1 MKSIAVIIPALN
13 ESQSIGYVID
23 AIPKLVSKI
32 LVVDNGSTDLTPEIV
47 KKKGAVLLNECK
59 KGYGFACLKGI
70 NYLKTNPPDIVVFLD
85 GDFSDFPDDLDKIIA
100 PIINDKMDF
109 VIGSR
114 IKELREPGSLTP
126 QQRFGNGLAC
136 FLMRILY
143 NSTFTDLGPFRA
155 IRWKELINLEM
166 QDKTYGWTVE
176 MQLKVLRRELSYIE
190 IPVRYRKRI
199 GISKVSG
206 TFKGTI
212 MAGYK
217 ILTWIGKFYFSKW
230 K

>member
-23 AIPKLVSKI
+23 AIPKLVSQI

-47 KKKGAVLLNECK
+47 KNKGAVLLNENK

-100 PIINDKMDF
+100 PIVNDKMDF

>member
-47 KKKGAVLLNECK
+47 KKKGAILLNENK

-100 PIINDKMDF
+100 PIVNDKMDF

-126 QQRFGNGLAC
+126 QQIFGNGLAC

>member
-1 MKSIAVIIPALN
+1 MTSIAVIIPALN

-32 LVVDNGSTDLTPEIV
+32 IVVDNGSTDLTPEIV
-47 KKKGAVLLNECK
+47 KNKGAVLLNESK
-59 KGYGFACLKGI
+59 KGYGFACLKGMD
-70 NYLKTNPPDIVVFLD
+70 YLKTNPPDIVVFLD

-100 PIINDKMDF
+100 PIVDDKIDF

-114 IKELREPGSLTP
+114 TKKLREPGSLTP
-126 QQRFGNGLAC
+126 QQIFGNGLAC

-155 IRWKELINLEM
+155 IRWKELIDLEM

-176 MQLKVLRRELSYIE
+176 MQLKVLRRKLSYIE
-190 IPVRYRKRI
+190 VPVCYRKRI
-199 GISKVSG
+199 GRSKVSG
-206 TFKGTI
+206 TFKGTV

>member
-23 AIPKLVSKI
+23 AIPKLVSQI

-47 KKKGAVLLNECK
+47 KKKGAILLNENK

-100 PIINDKMDF
+100 PIVNDKMDF

-126 QQRFGNGLAC
+126 QQIFGNELAC

>member
-47 KKKGAVLLNECK
+47 KKKGAILLNENK

-100 PIINDKMDF
+100 PIVNDKMDF

-126 QQRFGNGLAC
+126 QQIFGNGLAC

-176 MQLKVLRRELSYIE
+176 MQLKVLKRELSYIE

>member
-1 MKSIAVIIPALN
+1 LKSIAVIIPALN

-47 KKKGAVLLNECK
+47 KKKGAILLNENK

-100 PIINDKMDF
+100 PIVNDKMDF

-126 QQRFGNGLAC
+126 QQIFGNGLAC

>member
-23 AIPKLVSKI
+23 AIPKLVSQI

-47 KKKGAVLLNECK
+47 KKKGAILLNENK

-100 PIINDKMDF
+100 PIVNDKMDF

-126 QQRFGNGLAC
+126 QQIFGNGLAC

>member
-47 KKKGAVLLNECK
+47 KKKGAILLNENK

-100 PIINDKMDF
+100 PIVNDKMDF

-126 QQRFGNGLAC
+126 QQIFGNELAC